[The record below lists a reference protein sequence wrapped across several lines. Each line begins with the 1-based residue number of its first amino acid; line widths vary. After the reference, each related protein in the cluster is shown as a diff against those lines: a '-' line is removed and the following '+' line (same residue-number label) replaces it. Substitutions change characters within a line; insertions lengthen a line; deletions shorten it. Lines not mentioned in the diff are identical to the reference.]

1 MRINKLVLAWSF
13 ASSQGEPSGVADPVR
28 VLRDEGILCWN

>member
-1 MRINKLVLAWSF
+1 MRINKLFSAWSF
-13 ASSQGEPSGVADPVR
+13 ASSQGEPSGMADPVC